1 MTNNEKQLILGDLLP
16 GDVLVMQGAQ
26 NVSWPTIIA
35 EGDMDAA
42 LIQAIMWL
50 TNSDVCHGAIYYGDV
65 KQSHSL
71 IDDGEKGVGQHGMS
85 TGDGKPDTWYVRRMN
100 GVETL
105 QPVLA
110 LAMKYKGEK
119 TAYDWELLTLL
130 GLLLIYQKVTP
141 NNTYYQGVLAIM
153 EKLVVS
159 LDSLTHNTSTKYFV
173 CSQFVAACFDQA
185 GSAYELDLVNGNLS
199 TQSMTE
205 GVSVID
211 HCVSHMSLN
220 PEPQTFSSMGLP
232 LKVEDL
238 KLLVEP
244 KDEAPSSQKITGD
257 EQVRMN
263 QACDQFLKL
272 FYSLNAKTLGLS
284 ADQYETAKQRLLL
297 AQKYQADFVTPADL
311 KSHCK
316 NLTPIGM
323 IEFVY
328 GKAMP

>member
-1 MTNNEKQLILGDLLP
+1 MTNKEQQITLNELVP

-50 TNSDVCHGAIYYGDV
+50 THSDVCHGAIYYGANN
-65 KQSHSL
+65 QLHSL
-71 IDDGEKGVGQHGMS
+71 IDDGEKGVGQHGMT

-100 GVETL
+100 GTESM

-130 GLLLIYQKVTP
+130 GLLLIYKKVTP
-141 NNTYYQGVLAIM
+141 DSSYYQGLLIIL
-153 EKLVVS
+153 EKLVVTI
-159 LDSLTHNTSTKYFV
+159 DQLTHQSSTHYFV

-185 GSAYELDLVNGNLS
+185 GSSYELDVVDGNLS
-199 TQSMTE
+199 TGSYAT
-205 GVSVID
+205 GISVVD

-220 PEPQTFSSMGLP
+220 DLTVSQPITDLP
-232 LKVEDL
+232 LTAEDL
-238 KLLVEP
+238 KLLVET
-244 KDEAPSSQKITGD
+244 DETEVAAAPASVDDQN
-257 EQVRMN
+257 RMT

-272 FYSLNAKTLGLS
+272 FFTLNAESLGLS
-284 ADQYETAKQRLLL
+284 TDQYATAKQRMQL

-311 KSHCK
+311 KSHCS